1 MRWLA
6 AGLGVCALLL
16 AAGCGGGKATAS
28 GSSANTSLAQSRLTQ
43 AEKRA
48 AGYSKSGDYQNAAR
62 QYAEALRIATTLEN
76 ADAIAGNAINLS
88 VVSQWLGRDNDARA
102 ALDAVLA
109 DSHTAFSE
117 RRKIQAEL
125 RRAIVELGGGNTG
138 AAAIWAGQAQQ
149 RCNATNCEYAAG
161 ILNVRAQIELDSGH
175 AAEAAQLAASAADR
189 SRSSGSQVELA
200 NALRTLGRARHA
212 QGQPAAAMEPLK
224 QALEI
229 DREMGDP
236 RKILADLA
244 DLSRAADAAGDA
256 AAARDYKERGLAV
269 SRAMHDGRSA
279 PEASLTR

>member
-6 AGLGVCALLL
+6 AGLVLLTL
-16 AAGCGGGKATAS
+16 LITAACGGGKATNNGS
-28 GSSANTSLAQSRLTQ
+28 GATSTSLSQSRLTQ
-43 AEKRA
+43 AETRA
-48 AGYSKSGDYQNAAR
+48 AGFTKSGDYQNAAR

-76 ADAIAGNAINLS
+76 ADAIARNAINLS

-109 DSHTAFSE
+109 DTHTAFPE
-117 RRKIQAEL
+117 GRKIQAEL
-125 RRAIVELGGGNTG
+125 RRAIVELGGGNTD
-138 AAAIWAGQAQQ
+138 AATIWAGQAQQ
-149 RCNATNCEYAAG
+149 RCAATSCEYAAA
-161 ILNVRAQIELDSGH
+161 ILNVRAQTELDAGRPAQALTLATS
-175 AAEAAQLAASAADR
+175 AAER
-189 SRSSGSQVELA
+189 SGANPVERA

-212 QGQPAAAMEPLK
+212 QGQHAAAMEPLK

-269 SRAMHDGRSA
+269 SRAMNGGRSA

>member
-6 AGLGVCALLL
+6 AGLVVVL
-16 AAGCGGGKATAS
+16 AGCGGGKATAPS
-28 GSSANTSLAQSRLTQ
+28 NNTSLAQSRLSQ
-43 AEKRA
+43 AETRA
-48 AGYSKSGDYQNAAR
+48 AGFSKSGDYQNAAR

-88 VVSQWLGRDNDARA
+88 IVSQWLGRDNDARA
-102 ALDAVLA
+102 ALDAVLT

-149 RCNATNCEYAAG
+149 RCNAMNCEYAAG
-161 ILNVRAQIELDSGH
+161 IVNVRAQIELESGR
-175 AAEAAQLAASAADR
+175 AAEAAQLAQTAADR
-189 SRSSGSQVELA
+189 SRSTGSQVELA

-212 QGQPAAAMEPLK
+212 QGQYAAAMDPLK

-244 DLSRAADAAGDA
+244 DLSRSAEAGGDA
-256 AAARDYKERGLAV
+256 TAARDYRERSLAV
-269 SRAMHDGRSA
+269 SRAMNGGRSA
-279 PEASLTR
+279 PEASLGR

>member
-6 AGLGVCALLL
+6 AGLVLLV
-16 AAGCGGGKATAS
+16 AACGGGKATNNNGVS
-28 GSSANTSLAQSRLTQ
+28 NNTSLSQSRLTQ
-43 AEKRA
+43 AETRA
-48 AGYSKSGDYQNAAR
+48 AGFSKSGDYQNAAR
-62 QYAEALRIATTLEN
+62 QYGEALRIATTLEN
-76 ADAIAGNAINLS
+76 AEAIAANAINLS
-88 VVSQWLGRDNDARA
+88 IVSQWLGRDNDARA

-138 AAAIWAGQAQQ
+138 AAAIWAGQAQS
-149 RCNATNCEYAAG
+149 RCNATSCEYAAG
-161 ILNVRAQIELDSGH
+161 ILNVRAQIELESGH
-175 AAEAAQLAASAADR
+175 NAEAGQLAQSAAER

-200 NALRTLGRARHA
+200 NALRTLGRARFA
-212 QGQPAAAMEPLK
+212 QSQYAAAMEPLK

-229 DREMGDP
+229 DRDGGDP

-244 DLSRAADAAGDA
+244 DLSRAAEAAGDA
-256 AAARDYKERGLAV
+256 AAAKDYKERGLAV
-269 SRAMHDGRSA
+269 SRAMHGGRGA

>member
-6 AGLGVCALLL
+6 VGLVVLM
-16 AAGCGGGKATAS
+16 AGCGGGKATVS
-28 GSSANTSLAQSRLTQ
+28 NGNNTSLAQSRLTQ
-43 AEKRA
+43 AETRA
-48 AGYSKSGDYQNAAR
+48 AGFSKSGDYQNAAR

-76 ADAIAGNAINLS
+76 ADAIAANAINLS

-102 ALDAVLA
+102 ALDAVLT
-109 DSHTAFSE
+109 DTHTAFSE

-149 RCNATNCEYAAG
+149 RCAVTNCEYAAG
-161 ILNVRAQIELDSGH
+161 ILNVRAQIELESGRT
-175 AAEAAQLAASAADR
+175 AEAAQLAQGAAER
-189 SRSSGSQVELA
+189 SRSAGSQVELA

-212 QGQPAAAMEPLK
+212 QGQYAAAMEPLK

-244 DLSRAADAAGDA
+244 DLSRSAEAAGDA

-269 SRAMHDGRSA
+269 SRAMNGGRGA

>member
-6 AGLGVCALLL
+6 AGLLVVL
-16 AAGCGGGKATAS
+16 AGCGGGKATVSS
-28 GSSANTSLAQSRLTQ
+28 GSNTSLAQSRLTQ
-43 AEKRA
+43 AETRA
-48 AGYSKSGDYQNAAR
+48 AGFSKSGDYQNAAR

-76 ADAIAGNAINLS
+76 AEAIAANAINLS

-138 AAAIWAGQAQQ
+138 AAAIWAGQAQS
-149 RCNATNCEYAAG
+149 RCTATSCEYAAG
-161 ILNVRAQIELDSGH
+161 ILNVRAQIELESGRNAEAGQLAQS
-175 AAEAAQLAASAADR
+175 AAER

-200 NALRTLGRARHA
+200 NALRTLGRARYA
-212 QGQPAAAMEPLK
+212 QSQYAAAMEPLK

-229 DREMGDP
+229 DREVGDP

-244 DLSRAADAAGDA
+244 DLSRAAEAAGDA
-256 AAARDYKERGLAV
+256 TAARDYKERGLAV
-269 SRAMHDGRSA
+269 SRAMNGGRSA

>member
-6 AGLGVCALLL
+6 AGLVVLV
-16 AAGCGGGKATAS
+16 AGCGGGKATVNN
-28 GSSANTSLAQSRLTQ
+28 GNNTSLAQSRLTQ
-43 AEKRA
+43 AETRA
-48 AGYSKSGDYQNAAR
+48 AGFSKSGDYQNAAR

-76 ADAIAGNAINLS
+76 ADAIAANAINLS
-88 VVSQWLGRDNDARA
+88 VVSQWLGRDNDARS
-102 ALDAVLA
+102 ALDAVLT
-109 DSHTAFSE
+109 DTHTAFSE

-161 ILNVRAQIELDSGH
+161 IINVRAQIELESGRN
-175 AAEAAQLAASAADR
+175 AEAARLAQSAADR
-189 SRSSGSQVELA
+189 SRSAGSQVELA

-212 QGQPAAAMEPLK
+212 QGQYAAAMEPLK

-244 DLSRAADAAGDA
+244 DLSRSAEAGGDA
-256 AAARDYKERGLAV
+256 TAARDYKERGLAV
-269 SRAMHDGRSA
+269 SRAMNGGRSA
-279 PEASLTR
+279 PDASLGR

>member
-1 MRWLA
+1 MRWLV
-6 AGLGVCALLL
+6 AGLVVVV
-16 AAGCGGGKATAS
+16 AGCGGGKATV
-28 GSSANTSLAQSRLTQ
+28 SSTNTSLAQSRLTQ
-43 AEKRA
+43 AETRA
-48 AGYSKSGDYQNAAR
+48 AGFTKSGDYQNAAR
-62 QYAEALRIATTLEN
+62 QYAEALRIATSLEN

-88 VVSQWLGRDNDARA
+88 IVSQWLGRDNDARA

-138 AAAIWAGQAQQ
+138 AAAIWAGQAQS
-149 RCNATNCEYAAG
+149 RCNATSCEYAAG
-161 ILNVRAQIELDSGH
+161 ILNVRAQIELDSGR

-224 QALEI
+224 QALAI
-229 DREMGDP
+229 DREIGDP

-244 DLSRAADAAGDA
+244 DLSRAAEAAGDA
-256 AAARDYKERGLAV
+256 AAAKDYKERGLAV
-269 SRAMHDGRSA
+269 SRAMHGGRGA
-279 PEASLTR
+279 PEAALTR

>member
-6 AGLGVCALLL
+6 AALVLL
-16 AAGCGGGKATAS
+16 VAACGGGKATNNNG
-28 GSSANTSLAQSRLTQ
+28 GSNNTSLSQSRLTQ
-43 AEKRA
+43 AETRA
-48 AGYSKSGDYQNAAR
+48 AGFTKSGDYQNAAR

-76 ADAIAGNAINLS
+76 AEAIAANAINLS
-88 VVSQWLGRDNDARA
+88 IVSQWLGRDNDARA

-138 AAAIWAGQAQQ
+138 AAAIWAGQAQS
-149 RCNATNCEYAAG
+149 RCNATSCEYAAG
-161 ILNVRAQIELDSGH
+161 ILNVRAQIELESGH
-175 AAEAAQLAASAADR
+175 HAEAAQLAQSAAER

-200 NALRTLGRARHA
+200 NALRTLGRARYA
-212 QGQPAAAMEPLK
+212 QSQYAAAMEPLK

-229 DREMGDP
+229 DREVGDP

-244 DLSRAADAAGDA
+244 DLSRAAEAAGDA
-256 AAARDYKERGLAV
+256 AAAKDYQARGLAV
-269 SRAMHDGRSA
+269 SRAMNGGRGA
-279 PEASLTR
+279 PEAALTR

>member
-6 AGLGVCALLL
+6 VGLVALM
-16 AAGCGGGKATAS
+16 AGCGGGKATVS
-28 GSSANTSLAQSRLTQ
+28 NGNSTSLAQSRLTQ
-43 AEKRA
+43 AETRA
-48 AGYSKSGDYQNAAR
+48 AGFSKSGDYQNAAR

-76 ADAIAGNAINLS
+76 ADAIAANAINLS

-102 ALDAVLA
+102 ALDAVLT
-109 DSHTAFSE
+109 DTHTAFSE

-138 AAAIWAGQAQQ
+138 AAAIWAGQAQS
-149 RCNATNCEYAAG
+149 RCNATSCEYAAG
-161 ILNVRAQIELDSGH
+161 ILNVRAQIELESGRN
-175 AAEAAQLAASAADR
+175 AEAAQLAQSAADR
-189 SRSSGSQVELA
+189 SRSAGSQVELA

-212 QGQPAAAMEPLK
+212 QGQYPAAMEPLK

-229 DREMGDP
+229 DREVGDP

-244 DLSRAADAAGDA
+244 DLSRSADAAGDS

-269 SRAMHDGRSA
+269 SRAMNGGRGA